1 MPFSKREKKSSRTL
15 AARIHKLNG
24 QLAAIERMVV
34 KKRSCADVLAQ
45 IEAVRSG
52 LSGVAAIIVNE
63 ELMRMLRRRNVEPSN
78 IVRLTRTFIEKT

>member
-1 MPFSKREKKSSRTL
+1 MPFPARKKRSSRTL
-15 AARIHKLNG
+15 AAQIHKLNG

-34 KKRSCADVLAQ
+34 KKRSCTDVLAQ

-52 LSGVAAIIVNE
+52 LSGIAAIVVNE
-63 ELMRMLRRRNVEPSN
+63 ELMRMLRRRSVEPAN

>member
-1 MPFSKREKKSSRTL
+1 MTFFTLKKKSSRTL
-15 AARIHKLNG
+15 AARVHKLNG

-34 KKRSCADVLAQ
+34 KKRSCFDVLAQ

-52 LSGVAAIIVNE
+52 LASVAAIIVNE
-63 ELMRMLRRRNVEPSN
+63 ELMRMLRRRSVEPAN